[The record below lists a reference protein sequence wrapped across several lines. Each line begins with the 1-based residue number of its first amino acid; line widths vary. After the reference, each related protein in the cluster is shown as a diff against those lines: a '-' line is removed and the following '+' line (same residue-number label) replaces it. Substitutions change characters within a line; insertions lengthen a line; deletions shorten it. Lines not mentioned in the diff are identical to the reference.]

1 MRIVER
7 TLTAFELSTGQS
19 HRIEA
24 NADDTIHLHMGNV
37 RLDMSPEEFDHF
49 AEVIAAAETEL
60 AAKKGYETD
69 TTRTERA

>member
-1 MRIVER
+1 MEIVER

-19 HRIEA
+19 HRIEV
-24 NADDTIHLHMGNV
+24 NADDTIHHVGNV
-37 RLDMSPEEFDHF
+37 RLDMSPEKFDHF

-69 TTRTERA
+69 TTRTEHA